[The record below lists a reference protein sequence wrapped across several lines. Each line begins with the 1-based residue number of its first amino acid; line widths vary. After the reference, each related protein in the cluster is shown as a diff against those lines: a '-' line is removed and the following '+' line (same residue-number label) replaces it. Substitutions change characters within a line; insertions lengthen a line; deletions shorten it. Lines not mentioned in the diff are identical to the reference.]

1 MKADSKELAR
11 ESSANA
17 DQALRDPFAVDV
29 FTSAS
34 ASFET
39 SSAIFTTPPAGE
51 IETRPVNQSW
61 NLRLPRVKPDQVE
74 ASAAIASLPLET
86 YTEIQSSVVSVL
98 SRYTMNP
105 PDQISVSLVDL
116 HEADFSSEVT
126 ESNGPQGVFA
136 TFITEPN
143 ATSIS
148 FELGAR
154 FAAMLVDRMLG
165 GDGVPPD
172 NLRSLTRTERAVIEF
187 LCLSSASELN
197 MQTGEPLLR
206 LQSISDQPPW
216 WTSRIQDS
224 SATSGLTGEDWKRGL
239 VASLR
244 IGVGE
249 ISGITRAYL
258 NVGAL
263 TALDEAQ
270 RRLRAAQQTSDILS
284 YTVEELARY
293 ARVTPDLGLTV
304 LVGKTDVTLQELL
317 ELESGDV
324 MVVDW
329 PSLRWR
335 QQRISGS
342 LLLRVGD
349 ADEALITAEVSEI
362 GDGQPV
368 EDSAAEARQNET
380 PQAGSLKVKVGAV
393 SIAAPPRYAE
403 RVKMEEEAENAEALA
418 EGASLIEAVMLTVRV
433 ELAARRLRLD
443 ELSRLRANQILDL
456 GCKATDPVDLIVDGR
471 RIARGELVDIEGRLG
486 VRITQVLV

>member
-17 DQALRDPFAVDV
+17 DPIRDPFAVDV
-29 FTSAS
+29 FTSAN

-39 SSAIFTTPPAGE
+39 SSAIFTLPSSGE
-51 IETRPVNQSW
+51 VESRPVNLSW
-61 NLRLPRVKPDQVE
+61 NLRLPRVQPEQVE
-74 ASAAIASLPLET
+74 ASAAIASLPVET

-126 ESNGPQGVFA
+126 ESSGPQGVFA
-136 TFITEPN
+136 TFVTEPN

-187 LCLSSASELN
+187 LCLSSVSELN
-197 MQTGEPLLR
+197 AQTGEPLLS

-216 WTSRIQDS
+216 SAGRMRS
-224 SATSGLTGEDWKRGL
+224 SATTSESTGEDWKRGL

-244 IGVGE
+244 FGVGE

-258 NVGAL
+258 SVGAL
-263 TALDEAQ
+263 TSLDESQ
-270 RRLRAAQQTSDILS
+270 RRLRAARQTSDILS
-284 YTVEELARY
+284 YPVEELARY
-293 ARVTPDLGLTV
+293 ARVTPDLGLTI
-304 LVGKTDVTLQELL
+304 LVGKTDVTLPELL

-335 QQRISGS
+335 RQQIYGS
-342 LLLRVGD
+342 LRLRVGD
-349 ADEALITAEVSEI
+349 ADEAVITAEVTEM
-362 GDGQPV
+362 GDGWPV
-368 EDSAAEARQNET
+368 ENSAAAARQDET
-380 PQAGSLKVKVGAV
+380 TQAGSLKVKVGAL
-393 SIAAPPRYAE
+393 SITAPPRYAE
-403 RVKMEEEAENAEALA
+403 RVKMEEEAENAEGLA
-418 EGASLIEAVMLTVRV
+418 EGASLIEAVALTVRV

-486 VRITQVLV
+486 VRITHVLV

>member
-1 MKADSKELAR
+1 MKTDSKELAR

-29 FTSAS
+29 FTSTS
-34 ASFET
+34 TSFEA
-39 SSAIFTTPPAGE
+39 SPAILTVPPAE
-51 IETRPVNQSW
+51 ETKTRPINPSW
-61 NLRLPRVKPDQVE
+61 NLRLPRIKPAQVE
-74 ASAAIASLPLET
+74 ASAAIASLSLET
-86 YTEIQSSVVSVL
+86 YTEIYNSVINVL
-98 SRYTMNP
+98 SRYSMNP

-116 HEADFSSEVT
+116 HETDFLSEVA
-126 ESNGPQGVFA
+126 ESNSPQPVFA
-136 TFITEPN
+136 TFVTEPN

-172 NLRSLTRTERAVIEF
+172 HLRSLTRTERAVIEF
-187 LCLSSASELN
+187 LCLSSASELHQ
-197 MQTGEPLLR
+197 QTGEPLLR
-206 LQSISDQPPW
+206 LLSVSELPPW
-216 WTSRIQDS
+216 RTGRMQS
-224 SATSGLTGEDWKRGL
+224 STMSGLSGEDWKRGL

-249 ISGITRAYL
+249 ISGIARAYL

-263 TALDEAQ
+263 TALGEAQ
-270 RRLRAAQQTSDILS
+270 RRLRAAPQNSEIFP
-284 YTVEELARY
+284 YTVTELARY
-293 ARVTPDLGLTV
+293 ASVSPDVGLSV
-304 LVGKTDVTLQELL
+304 LVGKTDLTPQELL
-317 ELESGDV
+317 ELEPGDV
-324 MVVDW
+324 MVVGW

-335 QQRISGS
+335 RRQISGP

-349 ADEALITAEVSEI
+349 ADDAMITAEVSEI
-362 GDGQPV
+362 GDGKTV
-368 EDSAAEARQNET
+368 SDAAAEASQSE
-380 PQAGSLKVKVGAV
+380 PLPAGSLKVKVGEV
-393 SIAAPPRYAE
+393 SVSPPSRYAE
-403 RVKMEEEAENAEALA
+403 RVKMEQEAAENAETA

-456 GCKATDPVDLIVDGR
+456 GCTATDPVDLIVDGR